1 MASKDTN
8 SRMHKTKTDSFIQD
22 YLSDIWG
29 NAFVQN
35 KVVTNTDK
43 PIDEIHDNNVIET
56 VSSALLL
63 KRSDCIRRHFS
74 LIPTIKI
81 ATNLEEQFIRTQ
93 VESTLILMTNLYF
106 LRRPLSPKVRQYILI
121 LSEQVIDDF
130 NAAYWLESNTLK
142 EVYHEV

>member
-1 MASKDTN
+1 MTSQEYD

-63 KRSDCIRRHFS
+63 KRSDCI
-74 LIPTIKI
+74 
-81 ATNLEEQFIRTQ
+81 
-93 VESTLILMTNLYF
+93 
-106 LRRPLSPKVRQYILI
+106 ILI
-121 LSEQVIDDF
+121 LNVW
-130 NAAYWLESNTLK
+130 A
-142 EVYHEV
+142 